1 MLLCVTVGPCR
12 HTHTHTP
19 TNTHTKQASADGST
33 MTTHTADCAE
43 CDFRLARVPA
53 RDWPE
58 GAMRP
63 VYLFASACE

>member
-1 MLLCVTVGPCR
+1 
-12 HTHTHTP
+12 
-19 TNTHTKQASADGST
+19 

-53 RDWPE
+53 KDWPE

-63 VYLFASACE
+63 VYLFASACESLK